1 MLLRYLRL
9 PKPPPPCDEP
19 PPREDEPPLNEPL
32 REPPPNDP
40 PPREL
45 PNDEPPPRGALI
57 EPLLERLPPNER
69 ELLLEL
75 LLLPNE
81 RELLLERL
89 LPNERELLLERPLPN
104 VERGELCTEFSGE
117 ATLKPPLP
125 PKEEL
130 LLLFGCLTVV
140 RVLLSRLVREPN
152 EPRCPLLF
160 ILVLLPKRCCVWLR
174 EPNDWRFPLP

>member
-9 PKPPPPCDEP
+9 PKEPPPCDEP
-19 PPREDEPPLNEPL
+19 LREEEPPLNEPL
-32 REPPPNDP
+32 REPPPNEL

-57 EPLLERLPPNER
+57 EPLLERLPPNEC
-69 ELLLEL
+69 ELLF
-75 LLLPNE
+75 
-81 RELLLERL
+81 
-89 LPNERELLLERPLPN
+89 ERPLPN

-130 LLLFGCLTVV
+130 LLLLGCLTVV

>member
-9 PKPPPPCDEP
+9 PKPPPCDEP

-32 REPPPNDP
+32 REPPPNEP

-45 PNDEPPPRGALI
+45 PNDEPLERGELI
-57 EPLLERLPPNER
+57 ERLPPNE
-69 ELLLEL
+69 L
-75 LLLPNE
+75 
-81 RELLLERL
+81 ELLLERLLPNDLDDELLLERLL

-174 EPNDWRFPLP
+174 EPNDWRLPLP

>member
-9 PKPPPPCDEP
+9 PKPPPCDEP

-32 REPPPNDP
+32 REPPPNEL

-45 PNDEPPPRGALI
+45 PNDELPPRGELI
-57 EPLLERLPPNER
+57 ELLLERLLLPNER
-69 ELLLEL
+69 EL

-81 RELLLERL
+81 RELLL

>member
-9 PKPPPPCDEP
+9 PKP

-32 REPPPNDP
+32 REPPPNEL

-45 PNDEPPPRGALI
+45 PNDELPPRGALI
-57 EPLLERLPPNER
+57 ELLLERL
-69 ELLLEL
+69 
-75 LLLPNE
+75 
-81 RELLLERL
+81 L

-174 EPNDWRFPLP
+174 EPNDWRLPLP

>member
-9 PKPPPPCDEP
+9 PKPPPCAE

-32 REPPPNDP
+32 REPPPNEL

-45 PNDEPPPRGALI
+45 PNDELPPRGALI
-57 EPLLERLPPNER
+57 ELLLERL
-69 ELLLEL
+69 
-75 LLLPNE
+75 
-81 RELLLERL
+81 L

-174 EPNDWRFPLP
+174 EPNDWRLPLP

>member
-9 PKPPPPCDEP
+9 PKPPPCDEP

-32 REPPPNDP
+32 REPPPNEL

-57 EPLLERLPPNER
+57 ELLLERLLLPNDRELLLPPNER
-69 ELLLEL
+69 EL

-81 RELLLERL
+81 RELWW
-89 LPNERELLLERPLPN
+89 ERPLPN

-125 PKEEL
+125 PKEE

-174 EPNDWRFPLP
+174 EPNDWRLPLP

>member
-9 PKPPPPCDEP
+9 PKPPPCAEP

-32 REPPPNDP
+32 REPPPN
-40 PPREL
+40 EL
-45 PNDEPPPRGALI
+45 PNDEPLERGELI
-57 EPLLERLPPNER
+57 ERLPPNEL
-69 ELLLEL
+69 ELLLERL
-75 LLLPNE
+75 LPNDLDDELLLERLLLPNE
-81 RELLLERL
+81 RELLF
-89 LPNERELLLERPLPN
+89 ERPLPN

-130 LLLFGCLTVV
+130 LLLLGCLTVV

-174 EPNDWRFPLP
+174 EPNDWRLPLP

>member
-9 PKPPPPCDEP
+9 PKPPPCDEP
-19 PPREDEPPLNEPL
+19 PPREDEPPLNEPPREEEPPLNEPL

-45 PNDEPPPRGALI
+45 PNDELPPRGALI
-57 EPLLERLPPNER
+57 ELLLERLPPNE
-69 ELLLEL
+69 L
-75 LLLPNE
+75 
-81 RELLLERL
+81 ELLLERL

-130 LLLFGCLTVV
+130 LLFGCLTVV

-174 EPNDWRFPLP
+174 EPNDWRLPLP

>member
-1 MLLRYLRL
+1 MSNESYDKLFNVLLRYLRL
-9 PKPPPPCDEP
+9 PKEPPPCDE

-45 PNDEPPPRGALI
+45 PNDELPPRGELI
-57 EPLLERLPPNER
+57 
-69 ELLLEL
+69 ELLLER

-81 RELLLERL
+81 RELLL

-125 PKEEL
+125 PKEVL
-130 LLLFGCLTVV
+130 LLLLGCLTVV

-174 EPNDWRFPLP
+174 EPNDWRLPLP

>member
-9 PKPPPPCDEP
+9 PKPPPCDEP

-32 REPPPNDP
+32 REPPPNEL

-45 PNDEPPPRGALI
+45 PNDELPPRGALI
-57 EPLLERLPPNER
+57 ELLLER
-69 ELLLEL
+69 

-81 RELLLERL
+81 RELLLPPNELELLLERLL

-125 PKEEL
+125 PNELL

>member
-9 PKPPPPCDEP
+9 PKEPPCDEP
-19 PPREDEPPLNEPL
+19 LREEEPPLNEPL

-45 PNDEPPPRGALI
+45 PNDELPPRGALI
-57 EPLLERLPPNER
+57 ELLLER
-69 ELLLEL
+69 

-81 RELLLERL
+81 RELLLPNELELLLERLL

>member
-19 PPREDEPPLNEPL
+19 PPREEEPPLNEPL
-32 REPPPNDP
+32 REPPPNEP

-69 ELLLEL
+69 ELLLER

-81 RELLLERL
+81 RELLF
-89 LPNERELLLERPLPN
+89 ERPLPN

>member
-19 PPREDEPPLNEPL
+19 LREDEPPLNEPL

-45 PNDEPPPRGALI
+45 PNDELPPRGALI
-57 EPLLERLPPNER
+57 ELPF
-69 ELLLEL
+69 
-75 LLLPNE
+75 
-81 RELLLERL
+81 ERL

-174 EPNDWRFPLP
+174 EPNDWRLPLP

>member
-9 PKPPPPCDEP
+9 PKEPPPCDEP
-19 PPREDEPPLNEPL
+19 PREEEPPLNEPL

-45 PNDEPPPRGALI
+45 PNDEPLERGELI
-57 EPLLERLPPNER
+57 ERLPPNELDD
-69 ELLLEL
+69 EL
-75 LLLPNE
+75 PF
-81 RELLLERL
+81 ERL

-174 EPNDWRFPLP
+174 EPNDWRLPLP

>member
-9 PKPPPPCDEP
+9 PKEPPPCDEP
-19 PPREDEPPLNEPL
+19 LREEEPPLNEPL
-32 REPPPNDP
+32 REPPPNEL

-81 RELLLERL
+81 RELLF
-89 LPNERELLLERPLPN
+89 ERPLPN

-130 LLLFGCLTVV
+130 LLLLGCLTVV

>member
-1 MLLRYLRL
+1 MLLRYLWL

-32 REPPPNDP
+32 REPPPNEP

-57 EPLLERLPPNER
+57 ELLLERL
-69 ELLLEL
+69 
-75 LLLPNE
+75 
-81 RELLLERL
+81 L

-130 LLLFGCLTVV
+130 VLLFGCLTVV
-140 RVLLSRLVREPN
+140 RVLLSRLMREPN

-174 EPNDWRFPLP
+174 EPNDWRLPLP

>member
-1 MLLRYLRL
+1 MLRYLRL
-9 PKPPPPCDEP
+9 PKPPPPCAEP
-19 PPREDEPPLNEPL
+19 PPREDDPPLNEPL

-57 EPLLERLPPNER
+57 ELLLER
-69 ELLLEL
+69 

-81 RELLLERL
+81 RELLF
-89 LPNERELLLERPLPN
+89 ERPLPN

-130 LLLFGCLTVV
+130 LLFGCLTVV
-140 RVLLSRLVREPN
+140 RVLLSRRLVREPN

-174 EPNDWRFPLP
+174 EPNDWRLPLP

>member
-9 PKPPPPCDEP
+9 PKPPPCDEP

-45 PNDEPPPRGALI
+45 PNDELPPRGALI
-57 EPLLERLPPNER
+57 ELLLERL
-69 ELLLEL
+69 
-75 LLLPNE
+75 
-81 RELLLERL
+81 L

-174 EPNDWRFPLP
+174 EPNDWRLPLP

>member
-9 PKPPPPCDEP
+9 PKPPPCDEP

-57 EPLLERLPPNER
+57 ELLLERL
-69 ELLLEL
+69 
-75 LLLPNE
+75 
-81 RELLLERL
+81 L

-117 ATLKPPLP
+117 ATLKPLLP
-125 PKEEL
+125 PNELL

>member
-45 PNDEPPPRGALI
+45 PNDELPPRGALI
-57 EPLLERLPPNER
+57 
-69 ELLLEL
+69 
-75 LLLPNE
+75 
-81 RELLLERL
+81 ELLLERL

>member
-9 PKPPPPCDEP
+9 PKEPPPCDEP
-19 PPREDEPPLNEPL
+19 PREEEPPLNEPL
-32 REPPPNDP
+32 REPPP
-40 PPREL
+40 REL
-45 PNDEPPPRGALI
+45 PNDELPPRGELI
-57 EPLLERLPPNER
+57 
-69 ELLLEL
+69 
-75 LLLPNE
+75 
-81 RELLLERL
+81 ELLLERLL

-174 EPNDWRFPLP
+174 EPNDWRLPLP

>member
-1 MLLRYLRL
+1 MLLYLRL
-9 PKPPPPCDEP
+9 PKPPPCAEP

-32 REPPPNDP
+32 REPPPNEP

-45 PNDEPPPRGALI
+45 PNDEPPERGELI
-57 EPLLERLPPNER
+57 
-69 ELLLEL
+69 
-75 LLLPNE
+75 
-81 RELLLERL
+81 ELLLERLL

-117 ATLKPPLP
+117 ATLNPPLP
-125 PKEEL
+125 PNEL
-130 LLLFGCLTVV
+130 LLLLLGCLTVV

-152 EPRCPLLF
+152 EPRCPFLF

>member
-1 MLLRYLRL
+1 MLRYLRL
-9 PKPPPPCDEP
+9 PKEPPPCDE

-45 PNDEPPPRGALI
+45 PNDELPPRGELI
-57 EPLLERLPPNER
+57 
-69 ELLLEL
+69 ELLLER

-81 RELLLERL
+81 RELLL

-125 PKEEL
+125 PNELL

-174 EPNDWRFPLP
+174 EPNDWRLPLP

>member
-9 PKPPPPCDEP
+9 PKPPPCDEP

-32 REPPPNDP
+32 REPPPNEL

-45 PNDEPPPRGALI
+45 PNDELPPRGALI
-57 EPLLERLPPNER
+57 ELLLERL
-69 ELLLEL
+69 
-75 LLLPNE
+75 
-81 RELLLERL
+81 L

-117 ATLKPPLP
+117 STLKPPLP

-174 EPNDWRFPLP
+174 EPNDWRLPLP

>member
-9 PKPPPPCDEP
+9 PKPPPCDEP

-45 PNDEPPPRGALI
+45 PNDEPLERGELI
-57 EPLLERLPPNER
+57 ERLPPNELDD
-69 ELLLEL
+69 ELPFERM
-75 LLLPNE
+75 LPNE
-81 RELLLERL
+81 RELLF
-89 LPNERELLLERPLPN
+89 ERPLPN

-174 EPNDWRFPLP
+174 EPNDWRLPLP

>member
-1 MLLRYLRL
+1 MIRFCYLRL
-9 PKPPPPCDEP
+9 PKPPP
-19 PPREDEPPLNEPL
+19 REEEPPLNEPL
-32 REPPPNDP
+32 RDPPPNDP

-45 PNDEPPPRGALI
+45 PNDELPPRGALI
-57 EPLLERLPPNER
+57 ELLLER
-69 ELLLEL
+69 

-81 RELLLERL
+81 RELLLLPNELELLLERLL

-117 ATLKPPLP
+117 ATLKPLLP

-174 EPNDWRFPLP
+174 EPNDWRLPLP

>member
-1 MLLRYLRL
+1 MLRYLRL

-32 REPPPNDP
+32 REPPPNEL

-69 ELLLEL
+69 ELLLER

-81 RELLLERL
+81 RELLF
-89 LPNERELLLERPLPN
+89 ERPLPN

-117 ATLKPPLP
+117 ATLNPPLP

>member
-1 MLLRYLRL
+1 MLLCYLRL

-45 PNDEPPPRGALI
+45 PNDEP
-57 EPLLERLPPNER
+57 LERGELI
-69 ELLLEL
+69 ELLLER

-81 RELLLERL
+81 RELLF
-89 LPNERELLLERPLPN
+89 ERPLPN

-125 PKEEL
+125 PNELL

-174 EPNDWRFPLP
+174 EPNDWRLPLP

>member
-1 MLLRYLRL
+1 MLRYLRL

-45 PNDEPPPRGALI
+45 PNDEP
-57 EPLLERLPPNER
+57 LERG
-69 ELLLEL
+69 ELI
-75 LLLPNE
+75 
-81 RELLLERL
+81 ELLLERL
-89 LPNERELLLERPLPN
+89 LFPNERELLLERPLPN

-174 EPNDWRFPLP
+174 EPNDWRLPLP

>member
-9 PKPPPPCDEP
+9 PKPPPCDEP

-45 PNDEPPPRGALI
+45 PNDELPPRGALI
-57 EPLLERLPPNER
+57 ELLLERL
-69 ELLLEL
+69 
-75 LLLPNE
+75 
-81 RELLLERL
+81 L

-130 LLLFGCLTVV
+130 LLLLGCLTVV

>member
-9 PKPPPPCDEP
+9 PKPPPCDEP

-32 REPPPNDP
+32 REPPPNEL

-57 EPLLERLPPNER
+57 ELLLER
-69 ELLLEL
+69 

-81 RELLLERL
+81 RELLLPPNERELLL

-125 PKEEL
+125 PKEE

-174 EPNDWRFPLP
+174 EPNDWRLPLP

>member
-9 PKPPPPCDEP
+9 PKPPPCDEP
-19 PPREDEPPLNEPL
+19 LREEEPPLNEPL

-45 PNDEPPPRGALI
+45 PNDELPPRGALI
-57 EPLLERLPPNER
+57 ELLLERLLLPNERELLPPNER

-81 RELLLERL
+81 RELLF
-89 LPNERELLLERPLPN
+89 ERPLPN

-125 PKEEL
+125 PKEE

-174 EPNDWRFPLP
+174 EPNDWRLPLP

>member
-9 PKPPPPCDEP
+9 PKE
-19 PPREDEPPLNEPL
+19 
-32 REPPPNDP
+32 P

-45 PNDEPPPRGALI
+45 PNDELPPRGELI
-57 EPLLERLPPNER
+57 
-69 ELLLEL
+69 ELLLDR

-81 RELLLERL
+81 RELLL

-125 PKEEL
+125 PNEL
-130 LLLFGCLTVV
+130 LLLLLGCLTVV

-174 EPNDWRFPLP
+174 EPNDWRLPLP

>member
-1 MLLRYLRL
+1 MSNESYDKLFNVLLRYLRL
-9 PKPPPPCDEP
+9 PKE
-19 PPREDEPPLNEPL
+19 
-32 REPPPNDP
+32 P

-45 PNDEPPPRGALI
+45 PNDELPPRGALI
-57 EPLLERLPPNER
+57 ELLLER
-69 ELLLEL
+69 

-81 RELLLERL
+81 RELLLPPNELELLLERLL

-125 PKEEL
+125 PNEL
-130 LLLFGCLTVV
+130 LLLLLGCLTVV

>member
-9 PKPPPPCDEP
+9 PKPPPCDEP

-32 REPPPNDP
+32 REPPPNEL

-45 PNDEPPPRGALI
+45 PNDELPPRGELI
-57 EPLLERLPPNER
+57 
-69 ELLLEL
+69 
-75 LLLPNE
+75 
-81 RELLLERL
+81 ELLLERLL

>member
-9 PKPPPPCDEP
+9 PKPPPCDEP

-32 REPPPNDP
+32 REPPPNEL

-45 PNDEPPPRGALI
+45 PNDELPPRGALI
-57 EPLLERLPPNER
+57 KLLLER
-69 ELLLEL
+69 

-81 RELLLERL
+81 RELLF
-89 LPNERELLLERPLPN
+89 ERPLPN

-174 EPNDWRFPLP
+174 EPND

>member
-9 PKPPPPCDEP
+9 PKEPPPCDEP
-19 PPREDEPPLNEPL
+19 LREEEPPLNEPL
-32 REPPPNDP
+32 REPPPNEL

-69 ELLLEL
+69 ELLF
-75 LLLPNE
+75 
-81 RELLLERL
+81 
-89 LPNERELLLERPLPN
+89 ERPLPN

-125 PKEEL
+125 PKEE

-174 EPNDWRFPLP
+174 EPNDWRLPLP

>member
-9 PKPPPPCDEP
+9 PKPPPCDEP

-32 REPPPNDP
+32 REPPPNEP

-45 PNDEPPPRGALI
+45 PNDEPPERGELI
-57 EPLLERLPPNER
+57 EPLLER
-69 ELLLEL
+69 

-81 RELLLERL
+81 RELLPPNELDDELPFERM

-125 PKEEL
+125 PNELL

-152 EPRCPLLF
+152 EPRCPFLF

>member
-9 PKPPPPCDEP
+9 PKEPPPCDEP
-19 PPREDEPPLNEPL
+19 LREEEPPLNEPL
-32 REPPPNDP
+32 REPPPNEL

-57 EPLLERLPPNER
+57 ELLLER
-69 ELLLEL
+69 

-81 RELLLERL
+81 RELLPPKELDDELPFERM

-117 ATLKPPLP
+117 ATLNPPLP

-174 EPNDWRFPLP
+174 ESNDWRLPLP

>member
-9 PKPPPPCDEP
+9 PKEPPPCDEP
-19 PPREDEPPLNEPL
+19 LREEEPPLNEPL

-57 EPLLERLPPNER
+57 ELLLERL
-69 ELLLEL
+69 
-75 LLLPNE
+75 
-81 RELLLERL
+81 L

-130 LLLFGCLTVV
+130 LLLLGCLTVV

-174 EPNDWRFPLP
+174 EPNDWRLPLP